1 MQKEM
6 KVDTEKFARDGYLH
20 FPGVF
25 SAEEVQN
32 FREFLVG
39 SVPKTEGATALDV
52 DLLTRPETES
62 FINDGRVLG
71 VARQL
76 LNDTPVYFGDSSA
89 MRYPQTAM
97 VSTFHKDN
105 SDRHDYLAPDW
116 QDEYPLIRF
125 GVYLQDHRKQGGGL
139 LVRAGSHRT
148 VAKSRLHEVFR
159 EEVSGWLSGKTRYLF
174 AGAGDLI
181 VWNMRLTHAGMG
193 RFLKGPI
200 KRPLTERNQKLVPE
214 FMQAAVGE
222 DRLAMFASFGK
233 QHPLFDRYLE
243 SLKMRKYMVQMWQAS
258 SPGEAAVRRLEEN
271 GGRYLDMSTDVSA
284 LIAAGKA
291 IGMNDR
297 WAPLPY

>member
-1 MQKEM
+1 MQIETM
-6 KVDTEKFARDGYLH
+6 VDKEKFARDGYLH

-25 SAEEVQN
+25 SKDEVRG
-32 FREFLVG
+32 FREFLVAT
-39 SVPKTEGATALDV
+39 VPKTDGATALDV

-62 FINDGRVLG
+62 FINDGRVVD

-76 LNDTPVYFGDSSA
+76 LGDKPVYFGDSSA
-89 MRYPQTAM
+89 MRYPRTAA

-105 SDRHDYLAPDW
+105 ADRHDYTAPDW
-116 QDEYPLIRF
+116 QEDYPLIRF
-125 GVYLQDHRKQGGGL
+125 GVYLQDHTRQGGGL

-159 EEVSGWLSGKTRYLF
+159 EEVSGWLTGKTRYLF
-174 AGAGDLI
+174 AGAGDLL

-200 KRPLTERNQKLVPE
+200 KRPLTERNQKLVPD

-233 QHPLFDRYLE
+233 EHPLFDRYLE
-243 SLKMRKYMVQMWQAS
+243 SLKMRKYMVKMWRTS
-258 SPGEAAVRRLEEN
+258 SPGEAAIERLEKN
-271 GGRYLDMSTDVSA
+271 GGRYLDMSADVEA
-284 LIAAGKA
+284 LIAAGEA
-291 IGMNDR
+291 IGTNDR
-297 WAPLPY
+297 WAPLPH